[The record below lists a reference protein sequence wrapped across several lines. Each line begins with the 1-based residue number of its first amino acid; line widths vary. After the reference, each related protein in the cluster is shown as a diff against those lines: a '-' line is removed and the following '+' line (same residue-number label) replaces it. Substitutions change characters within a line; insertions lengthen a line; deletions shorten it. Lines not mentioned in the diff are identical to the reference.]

1 MSGKAI
7 FLFNLWGNPNAN
19 DLSLLIISL
28 FVSHQDIMLF
38 SVSKLDVNS
47 FMFFPVISILT
58 SSWRIHNLHI
68 KIYHTTEFFAGPVCT
83 VSSIA
88 HQLIL

>member
-7 FLFNLWGNPNAN
+7 FLFSLWWKRNAN
-19 DLSLLIISL
+19 DLFVLIISL

-38 SVSKLDVNS
+38 SVSKLDTNS
-47 FMFFPVISILT
+47 FMFLPVISILT
-58 SSWRIHNLHI
+58 SSWRNHNLRI
-68 KIYHTTEFFAGPVCT
+68 KIYHTTEFFAGRVST

>member
-7 FLFNLWGNPNAN
+7 FLFSLWWKPNAD
-19 DLSLLIISL
+19 DLSILIISL

-38 SVSKLDVNS
+38 SVSKLDANL
-47 FMFFPVISILT
+47 FMFLLVSSILA
-58 SSWRIHNLHI
+58 SPWRNHNLPI
-68 KIYHTTEFFAGPVCT
+68 KIYHTTEFFAGPICT

>member
-7 FLFNLWGNPNAN
+7 FLFSLWWKPNAN
-19 DLSLLIISL
+19 DLSVSIISL

-38 SVSKLDVNS
+38 SVSKLDANS
-47 FMFFPVISILT
+47 FMFLP
-58 SSWRIHNLHI
+58 WRNHNLPI
-68 KIYHTTEFFAGPVCT
+68 KIYHTTEFFTGPVCT
-83 VSSIA
+83 VLSIA

>member
-7 FLFNLWGNPNAN
+7 FLFNLWWKPNAN
-19 DLSLLIISL
+19 DLSFLIISL

-38 SVSKLDVNS
+38 SVSKLDANS
-47 FMFFPVISILT
+47 FMFLPVISVLA
-58 SSWRIHNLHI
+58 SSRRNHNLPI
-68 KIYHTTEFFAGPVCT
+68 KIFHTTEFFEGPVCT